1 MAPLCISPGREGN
14 RPKTQRLAPA
24 SLALFLLGCS
34 SGVPARTLEVDCS
47 LNDDYEFMSLQPME
61 GATAPWFAFGDATP
75 GGEALVEL
83 RPIPEGPRCGSTT
96 ALVLTV
102 RGHTDWGAGFGEY
115 QTAMALEGV
124 DASGYEGIS
133 FWARAT
139 GFGVSSGFVF
149 GINDRNTS
157 EDGNVCTVPVVD
169 PTTPD
174 SDYIYNQ
181 AGMAVPAGG
190 ALPGPDDCGNG
201 FSRVMTAHREWYL
214 HRVPFAMFRQLAQPN
229 REATG
234 IDPSGIFQFT
244 VNVPKDSNL
253 ELWIDDLGAY
263 RRRPATGGDAGTP

>member
-1 MAPLCISPGREGN
+1 MRILRCSRRRDSDGPRTRPLA
-14 RPKTQRLAPA
+14 LAG
-24 SLALFLLGCS
+24 LALFLMACS
-34 SGVPARTLEVDCS
+34 SGIPARTLEVDCS
-47 LNDDYEFMSLQPME
+47 VNDDYEFLSLQPME

-75 GGEALVEL
+75 GGQSLVEL
-83 RPIPEGPRCGSTT
+83 RQIPEGPRCTSTT

-115 QTAMALEGV
+115 QTAMDLAGV
-124 DASGYEGIS
+124 DASDYEGIS

-139 GFGVSSGFVF
+139 GFGTSSGFIF
-149 GINDRNTS
+149 GINDRNSS
-157 EDGNVCTVPVVD
+157 ESGNVCTVPVVD

-181 AGMAVPAGG
+181 AGMAVPASG

-214 HRVPFAMFRQLAQPN
+214 HRIPFSMFRQLAQPN
-229 REATG
+229 REPTG
-234 IDPSGIFQFT
+234 IDASGIFQFT

-263 RRRPATGGDAGTP
+263 RDRPVDARAP